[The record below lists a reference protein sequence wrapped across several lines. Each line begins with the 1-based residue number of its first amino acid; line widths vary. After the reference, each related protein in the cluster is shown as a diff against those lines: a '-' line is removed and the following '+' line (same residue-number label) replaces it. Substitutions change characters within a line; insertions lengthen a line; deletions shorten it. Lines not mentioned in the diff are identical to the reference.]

1 MSPLLG
7 THLWVCSAKQGT
19 VCIRR
24 ITSGDCRFDRP
35 EVHWDHF
42 TQGSSTLFLWSPS
55 YRDKSRSWTRRSVFP
70 FWTWAGW
77 EDIFD
82 SGSRDVPTW
91 ASFLEPD
98 QSSLL
103 ERIAGGR
110 ITVEKYIEEIEISWD
125 MYKFH
130 PHVYFEGWTTWVS
143 LYEPRTGSTAVKIAG
158 VSVHIFGRAKF
169 MATSMTHDTTANVSG
184 LTPDMWPV
192 MSFIT
197 ADGGLY
203 GLILRIMGDNV
214 FERLGCFLA
223 SMGLS
228 WAWGVRGDGEAVAYR
243 DTDYGYLPVIAAV
256 QRGVKVYQLAKL
268 ECERPTIKL
277 V

>member
-1 MSPLLG
+1 
-7 THLWVCSAKQGT
+7 
-19 VCIRR
+19 
-24 ITSGDCRFDRP
+24 
-35 EVHWDHF
+35 
-42 TQGSSTLFLWSPS
+42 
-55 YRDKSRSWTRRSVFP
+55 
-70 FWTWAGW
+70 
-77 EDIFD
+77 
-82 SGSRDVPTW
+82 
-91 ASFLEPD
+91 
-98 QSSLL
+98 L

-158 VSVHIFGRAKF
+158 VSVRIFARAKF

-203 GLILRIMGDNV
+203 GIILRIMGDNV

-223 SMGLS
+223 SMGPS

-243 DTDYGYLPVIAAV
+243 DTDYGYLSVIAAV
-256 QRGVKVYQLAKL
+256 QRGVKVHQLAKL

-277 V
+277 VWLITNFTFHTRRWEEHDASARSNVQGKILNGGVAKWSGRAAVNWEDRIIRVSHIGKIFLEKLFGLSSDSL